1 MIKKLVKARL
11 GKLVQKIK
19 ICGNYFL
26 LLSYFNNVANK
37 KERNRFLN
45 GRGLFVSTSMFR
57 LSAHACIAN
66 RIWIFASTFF
76 LNFGNT
82 SIELFCAQPFLL
94 PSRHNNKW
102 TKSLIIV
109 VVLAKKIF
117 PTHKDISIYS
127 GTNNTCTC
135 HCTLGYK
142 AELDL
147 KNTEIE
153 QPKDIEKG
161 TNFINL

>member
-1 MIKKLVKARL
+1 MIKKLVKGRL

-127 GTNNTCTC
+127 GTNNVHVTA
-135 HCTLGYK
+135 LLDDK

-147 KNTEIE
+147 KNAEIE

-161 TNFINL
+161 TLRIS